1 MDRILPDDF
10 KSLFLSENSGWCVSL
25 FLPTFRAGRETEQNS
40 IRFKN
45 LLRKAEK
52 TLAENGVENGERR
65 KMLAK
70 PEALIQDRSFWDN
83 QSDGLAMFFSAEKFR
98 LFRLPLTFEEL
109 TVVSKR
115 FHVKPLLP
123 IQAAD
128 GVFYVLT
135 LSQNNVRLLECTQ
148 HGTDEVDLGD
158 LPQNLEETIPDGATD
173 KQLQFHTGTPS
184 GSGSDARSAVFHGQD
199 AGNETKI
206 RMSRWFR
213 MIDDRVKELVVDLR
227 APLVLAGV
235 DSLFSIYR
243 EASSLQNLIE
253 SGISGNADK
262 LKSEELHAQ
271 AWVLVEPFFKKSRD
285 EAVAR
290 FRQLE
295 GSGKTCT
302 DLSRT
307 LAYAHQGR
315 IEILFVAIGVQVW
328 GTYDPQSELAE
339 IHDSQ
344 IGDDGDLLDLAA
356 VQALT
361 KGAVIY
367 ALPRDEM
374 PIPEYLAAILRY

>member
-1 MDRILPDDF
+1 MDRILQNDLQ
-10 KSLFLSENSGWCVSL
+10 SLFLNENSGWCVSL

-52 TLAENGVENGERR
+52 MLVENGVENAERQ
-65 KMLAK
+65 KMLAE

-98 LFRLPLTFEEL
+98 FFRLPLAFKEL

-148 HGTDEVDLGD
+148 HSVDEVNLGD

-173 KQLQFHTGTPS
+173 KHLQFHTGTPS
-184 GSGSDARSAVFHGQD
+184 GPGAEGRSAVFHGHD
-199 AGNETKI
+199 AGNETKD

-213 MIDDRVKELVVDLR
+213 MIDDRIKDLVVDVR
-227 APLVLAGV
+227 SPLVLAGV

-243 EASSLQNLIE
+243 EASTLENLIE

-262 LKSEELHAQ
+262 VKSEELHAQ
-271 AWVLVEPFFKKSRD
+271 AWGLVEPFFKKSRD

-295 GSGKTCT
+295 GSKKTST
-302 DLSRT
+302 DLSQT
-307 LAYAHQGR
+307 LAHAHHGR
-315 IEILFVAIGVQVW
+315 IEVLFVTVGVQVW
-328 GTYDPQSELAE
+328 GTFDPQSELAQ

-344 IGDDGDLLDLAA
+344 TGDDSDLLDLAA
-356 VQALT
+356 VQALA
-361 KGAVIY
+361 KGAVIF
-367 ALPRDEM
+367 ALPKDEM
-374 PIPEYLAAILRY
+374 PVPELLAAILRY